1 MKLNLKERLQSLRM
15 VAGLATFLKNPDSLD
30 SVFAVA
36 SSLKDSPL
44 GEQMVQHLLADTRF
58 RQLVDEGWRPQP
70 IDLDQLQIL
79 PEGSLGRCYADQ
91 LIRQG
96 ITPDTLIDPSP
107 VTNAQ
112 EFVVHRLKETHD
124 IVHVLTG
131 FGIDGV
137 SELGLQGFNLAQNR
151 SPLAVM
157 LIFGG
162 MLSAL
167 QNNESLAPL
176 LRALAHGF
184 QMGLDADLVIA
195 RKLEDGWERPL
206 QEWRRDLKLPSA
218 PGDNSQQS

>member
-1 MKLNLKERLQSLRM
+1 MKLNLKERLQSLKM
-15 VAGLATFLKNPDSLD
+15 VAGLAKFLKNPDSLE

-36 SSLKDSPL
+36 GSLKDSPL
-44 GEQMVQHLLADTRF
+44 GEQMVSHLLADGHF
-58 RQLVDEGWRPQP
+58 KQLVEDSWRPQA
-70 IDLDQLQIL
+70 INLDALKAL
-79 PEGSLGRCYADQ
+79 PAGSLGRCYADQ
-91 LIRQG
+91 LTSQG

-112 EFVVHRLKETHD
+112 EFVMHRLKETHD

-131 FGIDGV
+131 FGIDGA

-167 QNNESLAPL
+167 QNGESLEPML
-176 LRALAHGF
+176 KALARGF
-184 QMGLDADLVIA
+184 QMGLEAELVIA
-195 RKLEDGWERPL
+195 RKLEDSWERPL
-206 QEWRRDLKLPSA
+206 QEWRQELKL
-218 PGDNSQQS
+218 NVN

>member
-1 MKLNLKERLQSLRM
+1 MKLNLKERLQSLKM
-15 VAGLATFLKNPDSLD
+15 VAGLATFLKNPGSLD

-36 SSLKDSPL
+36 ASFKDSPL
-44 GEQMVQHLLADTRF
+44 GEQMVQHLLADNEF
-58 RQLVDEGWRPQP
+58 RSLVDEGWRPAP
-70 IDLDQLQIL
+70 INLDQLQQL
-79 PEGSLGRCYADQ
+79 PEGSLGRVYADQ

-151 SPLAVM
+151 SPHCC
-157 LIFGG
+157 
-162 MLSAL
+162 
-167 QNNESLAPL
+167 APW
-176 LRALAHGF
+176 R
-184 QMGLDADLVIA
+184 MGSRWAWMRI
-195 RKLEDGWERPL
+195 W
-206 QEWRRDLKLPSA
+206 
-218 PGDNSQQS
+218 